1 MSANGPARPLRFY
14 QVRLFERDA
23 WFGATVAALFNAL
36 GMLIEILIIREI
48 PGISIKPA
56 AISASIG
63 VIVCAVLF
71 IRRKT
76 PSVGGAYVAY
86 SITFVSVA
94 TALLFMNLHFADL
107 EKNWVPFQ
115 ETKLGC
121 LVAAMVAPGFW
132 LGLLSIVAYCLSAV
146 LQLQFLLP
154 PQVKARLSAEP
165 WATLAFG
172 LAGVLALI
180 YRFRRA
186 QLEQEVARIQAQN
199 FAIKSLAGVFL
210 NIRDRMNTPLQVLE
224 LSIELLR
231 NSDVPPKPILERIGR
246 SVQSLR
252 EINSV
257 LIAHEKEIEWETKK

>member
-1 MSANGPARPLRFY
+1 MIASGPARPLRFY

-48 PGISIKPA
+48 PGIATKPA
-56 AISASIG
+56 AISASMG
-63 VIVCAVLF
+63 VIVFTALL

-76 PSVGGAYVAY
+76 PSVEWAYVAY

-94 TALLFMNLHFADL
+94 TALFFMNLHFAVL

-132 LGLLSIVAYCLSAV
+132 LGLLSILAYCLSAV
-146 LQLQFLLP
+146 LQFEFLFP
-154 PQVKARLSAEP
+154 PHLKARVSAEP

-199 FAIKSLAGVFL
+199 FAIKRLADVFL
-210 NIRDRMNTPLQVLE
+210 NIRDRMNTPLQVIE
-224 LSIELLR
+224 LSVELLR

-246 SVQSLR
+246 SVRKLR

-257 LIAHEKEIEWETKK
+257 LISHEKEIEWETKK